1 MLSETCLAL
10 PIRVISRQR
19 TVVNPTGGRGVRRL
33 YLALILLLAAALAVL
48 VFAYSRVLD
57 RDAETP
63 LNTVATEIPSGL
75 AGEPT
80 FLYEITAPVDRP
92 FRPRNAAVSGALVY
106 VADSEGQRVAA
117 LDLAAGPGAELAF
130 IPITPDSLEQTL
142 PRDPQP
148 TAVGVLAD
156 GSLLVAD
163 PANGRIWRVT
173 PDGTFLGE
181 FPAAE
186 ERQRSEL
193 ISPVGLTVAG
203 GEVFVTDV
211 GDQRVKVYS
220 VSGTF
225 LRLFG
230 GEGFRPG
237 LFSFPNG
244 VVVDRDGLVYV
255 ADSNN
260 KRVQI
265 IGAGDSV
272 VTVIQRTDTEEGL
285 VLPRGVAFDRF
296 GRLHVVDTF
305 SQAVF
310 VYGSDGEFAFVYGRG
325 PGTQARLTLPEGI
338 AITENRVVV
347 SDGGGRRMVVYSY

>member
-1 MLSETCLAL
+1 MVS
-10 PIRVISRQR
+10 
-19 TVVNPTGGRGVRRL
+19 PTGGRGVRRL
-33 YLALILLLAAALAVL
+33 YMALILLLAAALAVL
-48 VFAYSRVLD
+48 VFAYSRVLS
-57 RDAETP
+57 RDAEAPVT
-63 LNTVATEIPSGL
+63 TAATETPTGL

-106 VADSEGQRVAA
+106 VADSEGQRVAV

-130 IPITPDSLEQTL
+130 LPIAPDSLEQTL

-148 TAVGVLAD
+148 TAVAVLAD

-163 PANGRIWRVT
+163 PANGRMWRVA

-181 FPAAE
+181 FPTTE
-186 ERQRSEL
+186 ERERSEL

-220 VSGTF
+220 VAGAF

-244 VVVDRDGLVYV
+244 IVVDRDGLVYV

-310 VYGSDGEFAFVYGRG
+310 VYGSDGEFVFAYGRG
-325 PGTQARLTLPEGI
+325 PGTQKRLTLPEGI
-338 AITENRVVV
+338 AITENRIVV
-347 SDGGGRRMVVYSY
+347 SDGGGRRLVVYSY